1 LKSLEDRV
9 ELVIDELAAVGAKGL
24 IVELDKDR
32 AVGRLFRPRHGQRLG
47 RKADNKKKSKGLENH
62 LTVFG
67 QGRTTF
73 EALPFL
79 LSLLSVHLTLSYVKQ

>member
-1 LKSLEDRV
+1 
-9 ELVIDELAAVGAKGL
+9 
-24 IVELDKDR
+24 
-32 AVGRLFRPRHGQRLG
+32 LG